1 MSTSLEYTARPA
13 LQGRVF
19 CVWGRALTLAWNEQG
34 PLGGVLGK
42 SCLGSATT
50 EKHVIPGSVRND
62 TASIAGKLGTQ
73 ENSNKYLPLGCMKQT
88 MKCFT
93 AVARREGAQVRK
105 GRVGIAGLLK
115 ATGRGLASIH

>member
-1 MSTSLEYTARPA
+1 MLSLGVSGMTQPPS
-13 LQGRVF
+13 QG
-19 CVWGRALTLAWNEQG
+19 G
-34 PLGGVLGK
+34 
-42 SCLGSATT
+42 
-50 EKHVIPGSVRND
+50 
-62 TASIAGKLGTQ
+62 LGTQ

-105 GRVGIAGLLK
+105 GRVGIADLLK